1 MMRMGYKL
9 ARASVQGRVVLT
21 RKMFLGRPA
30 GGRRWRQ
37 SHTGSRL
44 LLPACLAG
52 AQATALHCTLGES
65 SMKSSKTGGSQPRRG
80 GLPLHWAPPLLQFQ
94 HKDYDYILRFSLLVR
109 RREGRKYTNCSSRKI
124 LPKLYYKFT
133 QLWCLVCSSKRSIY
147 LPMENYGLQTS
158 IFLFCYSFF
167 CFLFFFFFCEF
178 TNWKSVSK
186 VNS

>member
-1 MMRMGYKL
+1 MAAILLEMLPEIKEFLHNYQFLLRVKTRGHGLFSIWLSFHFCWRKRWIFEQKFQLFTSFMMRMGYKL

-30 GGRRWRQ
+30 GGRWRRQ

-65 SMKSSKTGGSQPRRG
+65 SMKSSKTGGFQPRRG

-94 HKDYDYILRFSLLVR
+94 HKDYDYILRTIF
-109 RREGRKYTNCSSRKI
+109 
-124 LPKLYYKFT
+124 
-133 QLWCLVCSSKRSIY
+133 SSKKKRKKKIY
-147 LPMENYGLQTS
+147 EL
-158 IFLFCYSFF
+158 YS
-167 CFLFFFFFCEF
+167 
-178 TNWKSVSK
+178 
-186 VNS
+186 